1 MVAAAFWTFWRAV
14 IPTLAYLVSPA
25 RWSRSRSC
33 SPLRSILSAPLPTRA
48 MGSGPVSTCSRSRS
62 DRRSRGVSCYCA
74 VTVAQFVVLFAD
86 RTC

>member
-1 MVAAAFWTFWRAV
+1 MVAAAFWMFWHAV
-14 IPTLAYLVSPA
+14 IPALAYLVSPA

-33 SPLRSILSAPLPTRA
+33 SPLRPILSAPLPTRA
-48 MGSGPVSTCSRSRS
+48 MGSGPVSTCSRIRS

-74 VTVAQFVVLFAD
+74 VTGAQFVVLFAD